1 MTHTHDELQAVKPTR
16 QEQEQADEL
25 VTEIA
30 EGIYRL
36 QLPVSMPGL
45 GHVNCYAL
53 EDEHGFA
60 LIDPGLPSE
69 ESWAAL
75 RSRLDQLDANV
86 KNVHTAVVTHSHP
99 DHYGGVHR
107 LQADHEIKVITHHDF
122 SSAYAP
128 PDSSEY
134 FEDPDITALDLAD
147 DEDIEKFRNH
157 MRRTNPWGTEREPPS
172 PDQIRVWGA
181 TGLGINSKIFRP
193 PEANW
198 MVGDLEEVSLGK
210 RSWLAVHTPGH
221 THDHLC
227 LYSPNDGLFL
237 SGDHVLPTITP
248 HIGGITTLQDP
259 LATFIESLKRMHEFS
274 NVSKVLPAH
283 GHPFVDLTGRAE
295 SIIEHHADRLDSIR
309 EAGDEL
315 GAASVETYMKRLFK
329 QRSWGDMA
337 ASETYAHLLHLRF
350 LGEASEEESQGI
362 KIYQIN

>member
-1 MTHTHDELQAVKPTR
+1 MTHAHDELQAVKPTR
-16 QEQEQADEL
+16 EEQEPANEL
-25 VTEIA
+25 VTEICDR
-30 EGIYRL
+30 IYRM

-53 EDEHGFA
+53 EDDEGFS
-60 LIDPGLPSE
+60 LVDPGLPSE

-75 RSRLDQLDANV
+75 KSRLNQVGADIKD
-86 KNVHTAVVTHSHP
+86 VHTAVVTHSHP

-107 LQADHEIKVITHHDF
+107 LQADHELKVLTHTDF

-128 PDSSEY
+128 PDPTEY
-134 FEDPDITALDLAD
+134 FEDPDISALDLAD

-157 MRRTNPWGTEREPPS
+157 MRRKNPWGTDREPPS
-172 PDQIRVWGA
+172 SEQIRAWGA
-181 TGLGINSKIFRP
+181 TGFGINSKIFRP

-198 MVGDLEEVSLGK
+198 MVDDLQEVTLGK

-227 LYSPNDGLFL
+227 LYDPVDGIFL

-248 HIGGITTLQDP
+248 HIGGITTLDDP
-259 LATFIESLKRMHEFS
+259 LATFFESLKRMHEFS
-274 NVSKVLPAH
+274 DVSQVLPAH
-283 GHPFVDLTGRAE
+283 GHPFTDLSGRAD
-295 SIIEHHADRLDSIR
+295 SIIEHHIDRLDLIR

-315 GAASVETYMKRLFK
+315 GSASVEIFMRRLFK
-329 QRSWGDMA
+329 ERSWGDMA

-350 LGEASEEESQGI
+350 LGEFSEQENEGI
-362 KIYQIN
+362 KIYTSK